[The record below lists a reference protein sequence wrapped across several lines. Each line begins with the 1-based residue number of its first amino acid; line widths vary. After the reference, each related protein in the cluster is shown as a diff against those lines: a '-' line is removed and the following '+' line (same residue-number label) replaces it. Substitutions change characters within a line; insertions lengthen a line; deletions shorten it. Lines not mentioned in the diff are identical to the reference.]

1 MENEVVAEKS
11 LGILDLEE
19 VDALGGKGIE
29 FDGNGF
35 GFFLL
40 DGGGNASAVDDDVG
54 LFGHVASVERHR
66 FLILGQDGEM
76 LSAALFVQCAEGP
89 ECGLMEGEAGLGSVA
104 GGEGAGE
111 QSLFGKIEKLLSGEI
126 EALAI
131 DLEVA
136 VILELKS
143 ERDGFLS
150 L

>member
-1 MENEVVAEKS
+1 MENEVVAEETP
-11 LGILDLEE
+11 GILDLEE
-19 VDALGGKGIE
+19 VDAVGGEGIE

-35 GFFLL
+35 GFLL
-40 DGGGNASAVDDDVG
+40 SDGGGNASAVDDDEG
-54 LFGHVASVERHR
+54 LFGHVAGVKRHR

-76 LSAALFVQCAEGP
+76 LSAALLVQCAESP

-104 GGEGAGE
+104 GGEGSGE
-111 QSLFGKIEKLLSGEI
+111 GSFLGKVEKLLPGEAA
-126 EALAI
+126 ALAI

-150 L
+150 F